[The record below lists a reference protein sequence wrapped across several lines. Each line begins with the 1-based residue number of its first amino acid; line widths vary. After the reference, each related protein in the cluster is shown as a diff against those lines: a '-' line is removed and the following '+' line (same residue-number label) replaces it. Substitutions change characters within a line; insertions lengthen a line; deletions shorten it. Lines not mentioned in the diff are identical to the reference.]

1 MLRPIPLHHRRLGSG
16 VLCVHARTLRIWERA
31 DLELISGKCEACMG
45 FSIHRTDCTEA
56 HTPHRSERTPNC
68 ESTQSVHSFAGIVKS
83 CPLHPHDC
91 RRHCAHLQ
99 LTAWYNK
106 SSGGPRNTVSRA
118 RERERKR
125 ERETPLLRNHSRSCF
140 LIAGRVRP
148 LLHLQGIYQPI
159 PARPRTYPRQ
169 HLRPAIL
176 VRSVL
181 SCSLYLPRCTAETKS
196 RQASIDSN
204 QLPV

>member
-56 HTPHRSERTPNC
+56 HTPRRSERTPNC

-106 SSGGPRNTVSRA
+106 SSGGHRNPVSRA
-118 RERERKR
+118 RERKRKR
-125 ERETPLLRNHSRSCF
+125 ERERERDSSTTQPFPLLFSDCWTRSSAAASSRDLSAHSSTTTYVST
-140 LIAGRVRP
+140 AASTASNSRP
-148 LLHLQGIYQPI
+148 KCAVLL
-159 PARPRTYPRQ
+159 
-169 HLRPAIL
+169 
-176 VRSVL
+176 SVP
-181 SCSLYLPRCTAETKS
+181 SPLYS
-196 RQASIDSN
+196 
-204 QLPV
+204 